1 VTGIT
6 GQDGGYL
13 AELLKA
19 EGCEVVGV
27 VRPGSQAAEGHA
39 STVEADLADHESLRA
54 AVLELAPHEVYHLAA
69 PTFVPAS
76 WDDPAATMDQVSG
89 ATAALLGACRD
100 LPEPPRVFVAT
111 SAEMFG
117 ATDRSPQDESAAMRP
132 RSPYGAA
139 KLAAHLLVGAMRDTD
154 GLHATSGILY
164 NHESPRRPERFV
176 TRKISRGA
184 ASIALGLQDELVLGD
199 LRAVR
204 DWSHARDV
212 MRGAL
217 LAVRHEQPGDYV
229 FASGVGHTV
238 GDFVDAAFAAAGVD
252 PAGQVRVDPAL
263 VRPPE
268 PTPLVGDPARAREV
282 LGWAP
287 EVGFEELVAEMVAA
301 DLDDLRSTAGLSAR
315 AARDPR
321 AS

>member
-1 VTGIT
+1 
-6 GQDGGYL
+6 
-13 AELLKA
+13 
-19 EGCEVVGV
+19 
-27 VRPGSQAAEGHA
+27 
-39 STVEADLADHESLRA
+39 
-54 AVLELAPHEVYHLAA
+54 
-69 PTFVPAS
+69 
-76 WDDPAATMDQVSG
+76 
-89 ATAALLGACRD
+89 
-100 LPEPPRVFVAT
+100 
-111 SAEMFG
+111 MFG

-154 GLHATSGILY
+154 RLHATSGILF

-176 TRKISRGA
+176 TRRISRGA
-184 ASIALGLQDELVLGD
+184 AAIALGLQEELVLGD

-212 MRGAL
+212 MRGAI

-229 FASGVGHTV
+229 FASGAGHTV

-252 PAGQVRVDPAL
+252 PAGRVRVDPAL

-268 PTPLVGDPARAREV
+268 PMPLVGDPARAREV
-282 LGWAP
+282 LGWEP
-287 EVGFEELVAEMVAA
+287 EVRFEELVAEMVAA
-301 DLDDLRSTAGLSAR
+301 DLDDLRSAAGLRAP